1 MELSD
6 VVCSTNP
13 CLLTVRGQAVA
24 TTGVACSYNEHILW
38 DRLHGGEEG
47 TSVNTYDTRAGDIVG
62 DLHFHQM
69 FYQQ

>member
-1 MELSD
+1 MLIQRAVVPHQEVEGWMELSD

-47 TSVNTYDTRAGDIVG
+47 TSVNT
-62 DLHFHQM
+62 
-69 FYQQ
+69 